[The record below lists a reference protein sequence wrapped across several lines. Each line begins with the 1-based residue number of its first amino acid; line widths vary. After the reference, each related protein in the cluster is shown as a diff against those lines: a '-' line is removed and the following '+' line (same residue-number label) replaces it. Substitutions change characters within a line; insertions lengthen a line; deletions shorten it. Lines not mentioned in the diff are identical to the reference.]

1 MLYAVL
7 PWSEGVFVLVNVG
20 VELVRVTVMVG
31 VSVCV
36 NAGKISVIE
45 GNGIRV
51 VVVVSVLKPIGV
63 TVSESWG
70 VGVMEGLGV

>member
-1 MLYAVL
+1 
-7 PWSEGVFVLVNVG
+7 
-20 VELVRVTVMVG
+20 MVG

-51 VVVVSVLKPIGV
+51 VVVVGVLKPIGV
-63 TVSESWG
+63 TVPEGWG